1 MSTAAGHNAAINL
14 DLKWLVIR
22 REVAPDVGL
31 LCKAIADSPG
41 DGRDHWGCSGVPY
54 CFRYSGE
61 AMVTPRMS
69 L

>member
-31 LCKAIADSPG
+31 LCKAIADSPVM
-41 DGRDHWGCSGVPY
+41 DEIIGVLR
-54 CFRYSGE
+54 CTVLFQ
-61 AMVTPRMS
+61 V
-69 L
+69 LW